1 MKCPECNLDNP
12 EGMKFCGHCGAPLS
26 SVCQNCNHSN
36 PVHFKSCGNCGNL
49 LTPSRAFDALTKIQK
64 YIPTYLAEKILQ
76 SSDGIEGERK
86 TVTVVFADI
95 SGFTAMAE
103 TRDPEEA
110 RATAIVCLTMLG
122 RIVYK
127 YEGVVDKTMGD
138 GLMAIFGVP
147 THEDDPERALLAAMD
162 MRRGMMNLSQELRKN
177 MDISLGLSIGV
188 NTGVVIIGDVS
199 AGPLLDYTIIGDVVN
214 TASRLQEEAKP
225 DEILIT
231 DKTYK
236 KVAHCFDFQTL
247 APLMVK
253 GRKQPVQIY
262 KVIQRKEEALK
273 VRGIEGLRAPLIGR
287 DEELDKCRQI
297 LAQLVAGKGG
307 ALFITGEAGLGKS
320 RLVEELKQCPESRR
334 TIWLEGKSLSYSRS
348 INYWVFIDAL
358 RGYFDIKSNAEP
370 AEIERKL
377 KKRKSMRNIGE
388 NTISIITSLLS
399 SKLETGKKSDDL
411 AEVERKLQVFDA
423 VRDILAAECRSNPL
437 VLVLDDLHWTDE
449 LSMELLVFLIK
460 ELSQNKIIFVCV
472 YRPEMGESYAG
483 PLERLEEEYLHNPS
497 SSLINCSKIVLT
509 PLSNVD
515 SKLLLGSLLA
525 GADLSYEA
533 ESFFLEKAGGNPL
546 YLEEMIRSII
556 DGKVMEHRD
565 GKWLMVKELE
575 DLEVPD
581 TVQGVIMARIDGLS
595 EEPKRVLQCASIIGL
610 SFEYELLSYL
620 TAGGMT
626 STSSQS
632 SRTDEA
638 NPPRSDL
645 WMTLDMEATR
655 LVSEV
660 HGQTL
665 DECLEKLEDMGFISR
680 GRGGKGTIRFRHVL
694 IQEVAYSTI
703 LKKRRRE
710 LHESVCHYI
719 EETHQDHID
728 EFYEILA
735 YHYANSNDVES
746 ALSYLVK
753 AGNKNRQ
760 SPTGSAENALRYFQ
774 QALEILDESSL
785 AHDKRAV
792 YEQNVHGGMGEA
804 YKDLGNWEKALSS
817 FETVLQVAEQREDH
831 HLKAG
836 ALRQIAN
843 SKAQMVNWEGALEAF
858 AGSLAIA
865 RKLDDLPQMGFVF
878 TGIGYVCFER
888 GEFDES
894 MRHFHEALRI
904 GRQSGDLR
912 LVGDASNGIG
922 IIASMRHDFD
932 EAIQYYQT
940 SLCSYVAANED
951 HYKAQTYL
959 NLGIAYFKKGRAK
972 VADRYYRESLKIS
985 EKCGYTVLMTHT
997 YLNISELYIWKSDLD
1012 KAMEFCEKAFKIL
1025 HKLDDKWACAEGYKL
1040 YGMIYRR
1047 QREIPMAEKSF
1058 RTSLELS
1065 KECNYLPNMAEVYR
1079 EMGLMYKEENMLK
1092 ETLKH
1097 FDKAKE
1103 AFEELRIEDEVQRIE
1118 EYISEI

>member
-110 RATAIVCLTMLG
+110 RAVAIICHTMLG

-127 YEGVVDKTMGD
+127 YEGVVDKIMGD

-147 THEDDPERALLAAMD
+147 THEDDPERALLAAME
-162 MRRGMMNLSQELRKN
+162 MRRGMMNLSQELSKN
-177 MDISLGLSIGV
+177 LDVSLGLSIGV
-188 NTGVVIIGDVS
+188 NTGVVIIGDVGTG
-199 AGPLLDYTIIGDVVN
+199 ALLDYTVIGDVVN
-214 TASRLQEEAKP
+214 TASRLQEEAKS
-225 DEILIT
+225 DEILVT
-231 DKTYK
+231 DGTYK

-247 APLMVK
+247 APLMAR
-253 GRKQPVQIY
+253 GRKQPVQVY
-262 KVIQRKEEALK
+262 KLIQRKEEALK

-287 DEELDKCRQI
+287 DREFDECRQTVV
-297 LAQLVAGKGG
+297 QLIAGEGG
-307 ALFITGEAGLGKS
+307 ALLITGEAGLGKS
-320 RLVEELKQCPESRR
+320 RLVEELKQCAESRR
-334 TIWLEGKSLSYSRS
+334 ITWLEGKCISHSRS

-358 RGYFDIKSNAEP
+358 RDYFDLKSKTEP
-370 AEIERKL
+370 EEIEKELRK
-377 KKRKSMRNIGE
+377 REAMRNIGE

-399 SKLETGKKSDDL
+399 SKLETEKNSDDL
-411 AEVERKLQVFDA
+411 AEVERKLRVFAA
-423 VRDILAAECRSNPL
+423 VRDVLAAECSFSPLIL
-437 VLVLDDLHWTDE
+437 VLEDLHWTDE

-460 ELSQNKIIFVCV
+460 ELSQDRIVFICV
-472 YRPEMGESYAG
+472 YRSEMGELDIS
-483 PLERLEEEYLHNPS
+483 PLRRLEEECLHSPPS
-497 SSLINCSKIVLT
+497 SSVKCSKIALT
-509 PLSNVD
+509 PLSDVD
-515 SKLLLGSLLA
+515 SNLLLESLLSWA
-525 GADLSYEA
+525 APSYETK
-533 ESFFLEKAGGNPL
+533 SLVLGKAGGNPL
-546 YLEEMIRSII
+546 YLEEVIRSII
-556 DGKVMEHRD
+556 DGTAVEHRA
-565 GKWLMVKELE
+565 GKMVRELE
-575 DLEVPD
+575 DIEVPD
-581 TVQGVIMARIDGLS
+581 TIQGVIMARIDGLS

-680 GRGGKGTIRFRHVL
+680 GRGGKGTIRFKHVL
-694 IQEVAYSTI
+694 TQEVAYSTI

-719 EETHQDHID
+719 EETHRDHID
-728 EFYEILA
+728 EFCEILA
-735 YHYANSNDVES
+735 YHYANSNDIES
-746 ALSYLVK
+746 ALSYLTK

-760 SPTGSAENALRYFQ
+760 SSTGSAENALRYFDK
-774 QALEILDESSL
+774 ALEILDGYSL

-792 YEQNVHGGMGEA
+792 YEQNVYSGMGEA
-804 YKDLGNWEKALSS
+804 YKDLGNWKEALSS
-817 FETVLQVAEQREDH
+817 FKKVLQVAEQREDH

-843 SKAQMVNWEGALEAF
+843 SKAQMVDLEGALEAF
-858 AGSLAIA
+858 EESLAIA

-997 YLNISELYIWKSDLD
+997 YLNISELYIWKSNLD
-1012 KAMEFCEKAFKIL
+1012 KAMEFCEKAFRIL

-1047 QREIPMAEKSF
+1047 QREIPLAEKSF
-1058 RTSLELS
+1058 QTSLELS
-1065 KECNYLPNMAEVYR
+1065 KECNYLHKMAEVYC
-1079 EMGLMYKEENMLK
+1079 EMGLMYREENMLK